1 MTTMKPEHRK
11 LARHALGLPN
21 GHRKSYRNHYVIDG
35 GPTFEMWIQMVEAG
49 DARQGRPSPIT
60 GGSEWFRLTRKGAEM
75 ALDPG
80 ERLCPEDFP
89 EPQKEETEN
98 DDE

>member
-1 MTTMKPEHRK
+1 MSPNQRK

-21 GHRKSYRNHYVIDG
+21 ARGISYRNRYVAVRRSAYSPGVYD
-35 GPTFEMWIQMVEAG
+35 EWSKMVEAG
-49 DARQGRPSPIT
+49 LAERASAMLGSQGR
-60 GGSEWFRLTRKGAEM
+60 WWLTPEGAQM

-89 EPQKEETEN
+89 HEGETP
-98 DDE
+98 